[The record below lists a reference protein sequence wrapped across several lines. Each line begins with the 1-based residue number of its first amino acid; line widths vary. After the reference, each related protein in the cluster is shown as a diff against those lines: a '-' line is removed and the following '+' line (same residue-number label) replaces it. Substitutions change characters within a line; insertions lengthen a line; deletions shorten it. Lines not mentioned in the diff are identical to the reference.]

1 MNSHAAKF
9 ITTNGSAAMTFAE
22 IARALGISKAS
33 AWQLYR
39 RGMKKLRDSKRVEL
53 LRDTAGELDRER
65 ARR

>member
-1 MNSHAAKF
+1 
-9 ITTNGSAAMTFAE
+9 MTFAE